1 MFGFP
6 FVTSLIVVMALA
18 TAFSF
23 IINKGITLNSNDNK
37 QISLRAKAKRSV
49 HTPA

>member
-6 FVTSLIVVMALA
+6 FVTSLIVVMGLV

-23 IINKGITLNSNDNK
+23 IINKGIKLNSKDSG
-37 QISLRAKAKRSV
+37 QMSLSTKAKNV
-49 HTPA
+49 AHAPA

>member
-6 FVTSLIVVMALA
+6 FVTSLIVVIGLV

-23 IINKGITLNSNDNK
+23 IINKGITLNSKNSK
-37 QISLRAKAKRSV
+37 QANLSETVKKSV
-49 HTPA
+49 HSPA

>member
-6 FVTSLIVVMALA
+6 FVTSVIVVMALV

-23 IINKGITLNSNDNK
+23 IINKGIALTPKNSK
-37 QISLRAKAKRSV
+37 QLSLSPKAKKNT
-49 HTPA
+49 HITA